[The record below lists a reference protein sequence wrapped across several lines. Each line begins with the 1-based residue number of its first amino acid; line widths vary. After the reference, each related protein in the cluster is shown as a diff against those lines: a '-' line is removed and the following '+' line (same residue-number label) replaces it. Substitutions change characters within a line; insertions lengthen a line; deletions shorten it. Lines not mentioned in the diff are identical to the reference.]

1 MILLIKKIITLAMR
15 MIDMPLRNLRE
26 YYRLRG
32 YYPGPLVY
40 PFKPMMGRIPLPV
53 LDRLSF
59 QAFESRRSGDPLGV
73 FLIRAWQQ
81 IRYSHNSMLF
91 ALLDMGLVCRVTVAR
106 GQESWGWANCTP
118 LSTARSVSED
128 GTEAGAIDGF
138 FDVSKTSEFSSSV
151 VVAPRISPTYS
162 TPL

>member
-1 MILLIKKIITLAMR
+1 
-15 MIDMPLRNLRE
+15 MPLRNLRD

-32 YYPGPLVY
+32 YYPGPLAY
-40 PFKPMMGRIPLPV
+40 PFTPMTGRIPLPV

-59 QAFESRRSGDPLGV
+59 CAFESQRSGDPLGV
-73 FLIRAWQQ
+73 FLIRAWQE

-91 ALLDMGLVCRVTVAR
+91 ALLDMGLVRRVTLSRAL
-106 GQESWGWANCTP
+106 ESWDWANCAP

-128 GTEAGAIDGF
+128 GTEAGAIGDF
-138 FDVSKTSEFSSSV
+138 FDAQKTSEFSSSV